1 MPKQY
6 ELYGES
12 WLHWHPQWRMITWT
26 ENNLPPLQNQRQF
39 DDADIWAQ
47 KADIARYEIL
57 YRYGGVYID
66 TDFECLQNI
75 EELLEGIDFFAATED
90 GLWVSIGIIGATPRH
105 PLLATLI
112 ADIPKSMDAH
122 PGAPP
127 NEVTG
132 PKFFTRK
139 TRDFSSAHEPI
150 TVFPKEW
157 FYPYHFSEPDR
168 EHDSFPEAYAIH
180 HWGGSWSGDS

>member
-1 MPKQY
+1 MVRQHLRLRIPRTFHRIWLGGGMPQQY

-39 DDADIWAQ
+39 DDAGIWAQ

-75 EELLEGIDFFAATED
+75 EDLLEGI
-90 GLWVSIGIIGATPRH
+90 
-105 PLLATLI
+105 
-112 ADIPKSMDAH
+112 
-122 PGAPP
+122 
-127 NEVTG
+127 
-132 PKFFTRK
+132 
-139 TRDFSSAHEPI
+139 
-150 TVFPKEW
+150 
-157 FYPYHFSEPDR
+157 
-168 EHDSFPEAYAIH
+168 
-180 HWGGSWSGDS
+180 